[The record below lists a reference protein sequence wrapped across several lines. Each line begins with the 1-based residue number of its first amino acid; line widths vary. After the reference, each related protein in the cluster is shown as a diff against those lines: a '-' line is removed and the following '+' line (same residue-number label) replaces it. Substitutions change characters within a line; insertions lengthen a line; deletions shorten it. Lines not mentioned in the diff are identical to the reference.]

1 MIYDL
6 QKASILKRISAWLLD
21 VILLVILVT
30 GVAALIAELSGFD
43 GYSQQHEAAM
53 KKIEAEYGMRIDTIP
68 EGYYEMTTEELES
81 YQKEYKVAYKAWLE
95 DEQAVKAYSMC
106 QTLILLMIS
115 LSILVGYLVMEFII
129 PLVIGNGQ
137 TIGKKVFAI
146 AVTRTN
152 GVKITPVV
160 LFIRTFLGKYTVETM
175 VPLLVILLMLT
186 GSGGIVALVIL
197 AALLIAQIA
206 LLIATPTNS
215 LIHDKLAD
223 TVTVDMTS
231 QMIFATEEDL
241 LNYKKKVA
249 AEKAEH
255 QTY

>member
-6 QKASILKRISAWLLD
+6 QKASFLKRISAWLLD

-43 GYSQQHEAAM
+43 GYSQQHEAAL
-53 KKIEAEYGMRIDTIP
+53 KIIEAEYGMRIDTIP

-175 VPLLVILLMLT
+175 VPLLVIL
-186 GSGGIVALVIL
+186 